1 MVTRAGKNMKNY
13 LRHMTFGPIWIRI
26 VVGVIFIIT
35 GWPKLYDVQQTQSF
49 FTMIGL
55 PQELA
60 VIIGLLEV
68 VGGTLLLAGILTRI
82 LAFLFVIEMIGA
94 ITILNT
100 TFPFPI
106 PEGYEIAQLSVPM
119 LSLAISLSLIFTG
132 PGRISVEWD
141 VLKRELI
148 PSGRDMVYSIR
159 KQLQSERLTSS

>member
-1 MVTRAGKNMKNY
+1 MKTY
-13 LRHMTFGPIWIRI
+13 LGHMTVGPISIRI
-26 VVGVIFIIT
+26 MVGVIFIIT
-35 GWPKLYDVQQTQSF
+35 GWPKLINIQQTQSF
-49 FTMIGL
+49 FNMIGL
-55 PQELA
+55 PQELG

-68 VGGTLLLAGILTRI
+68 VGGILLGTGTFTRI

-106 PEGYEIAQLSVPM
+106 PEGYEIAQFSVPM
-119 LSLAISLSLIFTG
+119 LSLAISLTLIFTG
-132 PGRISVEWD
+132 PGRVSIEWD

-159 KQLQSERLTSS
+159 KQLQPERLTSS

>member
-1 MVTRAGKNMKNY
+1 MVTRAGKNMKY
-13 LRHMTFGPIWIRI
+13 YFRHMTFGPISIRI

-35 GWPKLYDVQQTQSF
+35 GWPKLFDIQQTQSF
-49 FTMIGL
+49 FMMIGL

-106 PEGYEIAQLSVPM
+106 PEGYEIAQFSVPI
-119 LSLAISLSLIFTG
+119 LSLAISISLILTG
-132 PGRISVEWD
+132 PGRLSIEWD
-141 VLKRELI
+141 MLKRELI
-148 PSGRDMVYSIR
+148 PLGRHKVSSIM
-159 KQLQSERLTSS
+159 